1 MSTASLEDEKTMMQK
16 IASGSEAA
24 FEKVFKTYYSPLTG
38 YAFNILKNEEQAQEV
53 VQETFVKF
61 WEKRAEINIELSLK
75 AYLFRAVFNRC
86 MNVKKHEDVKLN
98 YQNSVDKN
106 EVQNDG
112 AMLSWELQEQLNK
125 ALQHLPEKCR
135 VIFEKAK
142 LEGLKYSEIAEE
154 LGISIKTVENQMGK
168 ALQIMRVQLKD
179 YLVIMLVLWMHN
191 H

>member
-1 MSTASLEDEKTMMQK
+1 MTETLEIGDKSLLQNL
-16 IASGSEAA
+16 ASGSEAA
-24 FEKVFKTYYSPLTG
+24 FEKVFKQYYGPLTG

-61 WEKRAEINIELSLK
+61 WEKRTEISIEQSLK

-86 MNVKKHEDVKLN
+86 MNVKKHEDVKLK
-98 YQNSVDKN
+98 YQNAADTN
-106 EVQNDG
+106 EAHSDG

-142 LEGLKYSEIAEE
+142 LEGKKYGEIAEE

-168 ALQIMRVQLKD
+168 ALQIMRVHLKD
-179 YLVIMLVLWMHN
+179 YLVIMLVLWMYKN
-191 H
+191 